1 MVIRAH
7 LWHGYD
13 LIYGFDDM
21 GGSLQKNIP
30 KIVNFKV
37 YSDKIQIEFQ
47 KLKNRKLFQ
56 KIVLMIKVLF
66 WMFGL

>member
-1 MVIRAH
+1 MVRVH
-7 LWHGYD
+7 LYHEYI
-13 LIYGFDDM
+13 LIYGYDDM

-66 WMFGL
+66 